1 MSARVLVLEDNQE
14 LLALYQKMLSAL
26 GGYDV
31 EAVSTIYDA
40 TRALQ
45 TRHFDFFI
53 CDLNLAQ
60 ENSFDFLRRWTSMLQ
75 HDGTHILVVSAESQ
89 YMPMVQELGIE
100 FFLVKPIDMQALL
113 DLLGRL
119 KRQPLS

>member
-1 MSARVLVLEDNQE
+1 MAARVLVLEDNEE
-14 LLALYQKMLSAL
+14 LLGLYQKILSSI

-31 EAVSTIYDA
+31 EAVSTTYDA
-40 TRALQ
+40 TRVLQ

-53 CDLNLAQ
+53 CDLNLVE
-60 ENSFDFLRRWTSMLQ
+60 ENSFEFLKRWISPLR
-75 HDGTHILVVSAESQ
+75 HEGTHVLVVSAESQ

-100 FFLVKPIDMQALL
+100 FFLVKPVDMQALL

-119 KRQPLS
+119 KHQPL

>member
-14 LLALYQKMLSAL
+14 LLGLYQKMLTSI

-53 CDLNLAQ
+53 CDLNLVE
-60 ENSFDFLRRWTSMLQ
+60 ENSFEFLRRWVSSLR
-75 HDGTHILVVSAESQ
+75 HEGTHVLVVSAESQ

-100 FFLVKPIDMQALL
+100 FFLVKPVDMQALI

-119 KRQPLS
+119 KHQPL